1 MLSYE
6 WPVGLTTALAVQHA
20 GRSYDNAANTLV
32 LDGYTLVDFR
42 ASYAVTRSLEVFG
55 RIENAF
61 DQDYETV
68 NNYGTYGRTFYGG
81 LRQSF

>member
-1 MLSYE
+1 
-6 WPVGLTTALAVQHA
+6 LTTAVAVQHA
-20 GRSYDNAANTLV
+20 GRSFDNAANTVV

-42 ASYAVTRSLEVFG
+42 ASYAVSKSLEVFG

-61 DQDYETV
+61 NEDYETIRR
-68 NNYGTYGRTFYGG
+68 YGTLGRTFYGG